1 MLVSTM
7 GVSVCLS
14 FINKKIKMCQ
24 GVEVL
29 RCHGVGINNG
39 CVCVSVC
46 LSFINKK
53 IKMCQGLEVLRCHGV
68 AINNVVVVVVVDR
81 FIIFFVTI
89 CLVYN
94 K

>member
-39 CVCVSVC
+39 CVCVD
-46 LSFINKK
+46 K
-53 IKMCQGLEVLRCHGV
+53 IEVSHAMIL
-68 AINNVVVVVVVDR
+68 
-81 FIIFFVTI
+81 
-89 CLVYN
+89 
-94 K
+94 